1 MSLKEKIE
9 TGQFVVL
16 GELEPPKGTD
26 FSHMVAHANRVRNR
40 LDAFVVPEMANA
52 VMKASSLGGC
62 ACLNRE
68 GLEPVFQA
76 CCRDRNRLALQAD
89 ILAAGGL
96 GIDNIMVV
104 PGEEIAFGDHPRARA
119 VHDLS
124 LTQALEMIRS
134 LCSGKDMS
142 GIDLQGTPDFLV
154 GSNLNAGVTGGAL
167 DLELEELSSKI
178 DLGVRFVITTPVF
191 DLDRFE
197 KLLKRLDRQKIAV
210 IPTVLLLK
218 SAGMAR
224 YIDRNIPH
232 ISIPSDMI
240 QSIQKASD
248 KLKRCVEIAGEL
260 IAGLKAMEVGG
271 VMISTIGWE
280 DKLPLVLD
288 QARLGCPRGSRNCPN
303 GQTSFNRNIDHLGR
317 ERKQGAMS
325 EKQYKKSGSVMVVG
339 GGIAGMQ
346 SALDL
351 ANSGY
356 YVYLVEQSSAI
367 GGIMSELDKTFPTND
382 CAM

>member
-124 LTQALEMIRS
+124 LTQALEMIRG

-288 QARLGCPRGSRNCPN
+288 QARLG
-303 GQTSFNRNIDHLGR
+303 
-317 ERKQGAMS
+317 
-325 EKQYKKSGSVMVVG
+325 
-339 GGIAGMQ
+339 
-346 SALDL
+346 
-351 ANSGY
+351 
-356 YVYLVEQSSAI
+356 
-367 GGIMSELDKTFPTND
+367 
-382 CAM
+382 